1 MTMKLEYLA
10 AGSRDCPLVRLSEFD
25 EAEVRSL
32 RILIRSLVTGQCQSV
47 ALEGEEWVE
56 SVGGCRLTLRQ
67 GGRNLGLRELN
78 PLNFECVLESGGWS
92 NVEGLL
98 DVFCGS
104 DSSGFQW
111 LTREGSVG
119 LLISQNGQW

>member
-1 MTMKLEYLA
+1 MKLEYLA
-10 AGSRDCPLVRLSEFD
+10 DGSLDCPLVRLYEFNQA
-25 EAEVRSL
+25 EARALRSLVRSL
-32 RILIRSLVTGQCQSV
+32 VNGQCQSV
-47 ALEGEEWVE
+47 ALEGEEWAE

-67 GGRNLGLRELN
+67 GSRNLGVRELN
-78 PLNFECVLESGGWS
+78 PLNFECVLEPGGWS

-104 DSSGFQW
+104 GTSGFQW